1 MLYIG
6 DFNAQERAITNL
18 KVIANQERKPFW
30 YAYPRWINR
39 ESAVVYHLNTNRR
52 RPTLCLQLGGWL
64 DQTCVHECE
73 RRLPISPWRS
83 RSVLKTSRTDEAK
96 ET

>member
-39 ESAVVYHLNTNRR
+39 ESAVVYHFNQTGKR
-52 RPTLCLQLGGWL
+52 QLYVY
-64 DQTCVHECE
+64 VHCP
-73 RRLPISPWRS
+73 RHGSVHCPRHGSVHCPRHGS
-83 RSVLKTSRTDEAK
+83 RA
-96 ET
+96 